1 MYGIRGVLEA
11 QMNTLMA
18 WSPKSRMSGNY
29 SHLRDEDFL
38 ADLREKNATLGHVW
52 DTQTEIEQS
61 S

>member
-1 MYGIRGVLEA
+1 
-11 QMNTLMA
+11 MNTLMA

-52 DTQTEIEQS
+52 DTQREIEQS